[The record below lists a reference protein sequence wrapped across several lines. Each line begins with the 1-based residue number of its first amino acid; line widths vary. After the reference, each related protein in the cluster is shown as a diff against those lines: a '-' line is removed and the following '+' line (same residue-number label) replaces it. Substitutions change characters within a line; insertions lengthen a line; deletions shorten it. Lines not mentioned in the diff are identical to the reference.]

1 MSCCRRSSC
10 RARAETVKEQ
20 QIKCKYMK
28 ITSDWKKSTRE
39 IGFTQCLFLKHEN
52 KTLVKNKQ
60 YSKNYTGKQNI
71 FCATTCA
78 SIFSDSQLDDR
89 IYNYLPWD
97 SAESTVTWTSD
108 KQSGQPVQTL
118 SSHSPDP
125 CPVRSKHHQNT
136 KVIYSKSNPMDFIL

>member
-1 MSCCRRSSC
+1 MRIRHWSK
-10 RARAETVKEQ
+10 TNN
-20 QIKCKYMK
+20 
-28 ITSDWKKSTRE
+28 T
-39 IGFTQCLFLKHEN
+39 LKT
-52 KTLVKNKQ
+52 TLVNKPF
-60 YSKNYTGKQNI
+60 

-136 KVIYSKSNPMDFIL
+136 

>member
-1 MSCCRRSSC
+1 M
-10 RARAETVKEQ
+10 
-20 QIKCKYMK
+20 
-28 ITSDWKKSTRE
+28 
-39 IGFTQCLFLKHEN
+39 
-52 KTLVKNKQ
+52 VKNKQ

-71 FCATTCA
+71 FCVWTTCA

-108 KQSGQPVQTL
+108 KQSGQPVQTP

>member
-1 MSCCRRSSC
+1 M
-10 RARAETVKEQ
+10 
-20 QIKCKYMK
+20 
-28 ITSDWKKSTRE
+28 KKSTRE

-60 YSKNYTGKQNI
+60 YSKNYTDKQTL

-89 IYNYLPWD
+89 IFNYLPWD

-136 KVIYSKSNPMDFIL
+136 